1 MEDRLKK
8 LEDNQ
13 KIILRFIESLKSL
26 NTIDPQVSRT
36 IVSLIGNNLTLAS
49 LSDVSDTPP
58 SSGQVLKYNGTEW
71 APGTDID
78 T

>member
-1 MEDRLKK
+1 MPDRLTKI
-8 LEDNQ
+8 EQDIQ
-13 KIILRFIESLKSL
+13 KINRFIESLKSV
-26 NTIDPQVSRT
+26 NAADPMYVQAVRK
-36 IVSLIGNNLTLAS
+36 IVSNGLS
-49 LSDVSDTPP
+49 LSDLTDVSSTAP